1 MEFTL
6 YDKGC
11 RMRKAIIR
19 LVLISLIL
27 LCTMGASVVKNPLEV
42 TQKLYIK
49 NDQGNNVILKNSA
62 EYGMNWFITDKS
74 PYQHYTLY
82 KGPKEL
88 IYAQGFDEIIAINA
102 ASGKVN
108 WRFPSHWNSGLGS
121 LVGADGTYFIL
132 DYDYV
137 KHLSSTVYQADISR
151 FSSSGEATTF
161 KNIKLQ
167 IKSFFEDGTLFD
179 FYHTGD
185 SEGNY
190 IVLTDEGLQSIRK
203 DGSTNWMLNTI
214 SVKDRAMDFNNIV
227 GLNADSNGH
236 IIVDFTDAKA
246 ALDTSGNIIRVE
258 DYSQMKARPVSY
270 SDIDSND
277 GHGGYYILDDRTD
290 ALQDLDFKTRKLKWS
305 YSMNQY
311 EKAAG
316 ISLFSGSFA
325 TDNKGNVYFGANNGN
340 VYSLDYNGKPRFTL
354 SVGSRAISYPDFVSV
369 NDSLTVISVNNNI
382 ICLQKKSK

>member
-1 MEFTL
+1 
-6 YDKGC
+6 
-11 RMRKAIIR
+11 
-19 LVLISLIL
+19 
-27 LCTMGASVVKNPLEV
+27 
-42 TQKLYIK
+42 
-49 NDQGNNVILKNSA
+49 
-62 EYGMNWFITDKS
+62 MNWFITDKS

-88 IYAQGFDEIIAINA
+88 IYAQSFEEIIAINA
-102 ASGKVN
+102 ASGKVS
-108 WRFPSHWNSGLGS
+108 WRFPSDWNSDLGS
-121 LVGADGTYFIL
+121 LVGADGTYYIL
-132 DYDYV
+132 GYDYV
-137 KHLSSTVYQADISR
+137 KHLSSTVYQADILR

-167 IKSFFEDGTLFD
+167 TKSFFEDGALFD

-190 IVLTDEGLQSIRK
+190 IVLTDKGLQSIRK

-214 SVKDRAMDFNNIV
+214 SMKDRALDLNNIM
-227 GLNADSNGH
+227 GLSADSNGH

-246 ALDTSGNIIRVE
+246 VLNTSGNIIRVE
-258 DYSQMKARPVSY
+258 DYNQMKARPVSY
-270 SDIDSND
+270 SDIDSKD
-277 GHGGYYILDDRTD
+277 GHGGYYILDDRAAT
-290 ALQDLDFKTRKLKWS
+290 LQDLDFKTRKLKWS

-354 SVGSRAISYPDFVSV
+354 SVGSRVISYPDIVSV